1 MQRKIKILHLED
13 SPNDSELIHAIIE
26 SSGIEHDYYLVD
38 NKDDFVHFLGSENID
53 IIISDYSMP
62 GYQGSEALKIA
73 RQHYAHI
80 PFIFVSGT
88 IGEDRAIEAMLNGA
102 TDYVLKNK
110 LERLVPAIKRAM
122 REYDLEVKRK
132 QTDVELKQKRE
143 LIKTQNLAIEKRSAE
158 LIIANKKLIFQNLE
172 KEKRAAELIIANKKL
187 TIQNN
192 EKEKRAAE
200 LVIANEELVF
210 QTEVKE
216 KRAAELIIANKEL
229 AYQNR
234 EKEKRAAEL
243 VIANEE
249 LSFQTRVKEKRA
261 AELIIANKEL
271 AYQNKEKEKR
281 AAELA
286 IANEELA
293 YQNVVKEKRAA
304 ELIVANK
311 ELAYQNKE
319 REMRAEELIIANQEL
334 AFQNGEKE
342 KRAAELIVANKELA
356 FQNGEKENRAKELI
370 IANEELAYQN
380 VVKEKRA
387 AELIVANKELAYQNK
402 EREMRAEE
410 LIIANQEL
418 AFQNNEK
425 EKRAAELVIANKELA
440 FQNGE
445 KENRAKELIIA
456 NKELAFQNE
465 VKEKKSAELIVANE
479 ELAFQNNE
487 KEKRA
492 AELIIANKE
501 LAFQNGEKE
510 KRAAELI
517 IANKELAFQNDEKE
531 KRAAELIVANKE
543 LVFQNE
549 EKEKRAAELIVA
561 KEHAEESD
569 RLKSAFLANMSH
581 EIRTPMNGILGFA
594 DLLKQADLS
603 GEEQQEYIKIIEKSG
618 ARMLNIINDIVNI
631 SKIEAGQMEVYLS
644 KSNINE
650 QIDFIYTFFKPEI
663 EKKGIQFLVKKS
675 LPSETAIITTDREK
689 IFAILTNLVKNAI
702 KFTTDGTIE
711 FGYEIVAIGHD
722 PLLQFYVKDTG
733 MGIPKD
739 RQEAIFERFIQADI
753 ADKMALQGAG
763 LGLSITKAYVE
774 LLGGKIW
781 VKSEKGK
788 GSVFYFTIPFI
799 TKTQEKRYN
808 ESPTAAEIAGNQV
821 KKLKILIVEDD
832 PTSLNLIAIATKKY
846 CKEVLKATT
855 GIEAVETCR
864 NNPDIDLILM
874 DIQMPVMNGYEATRK
889 IRKFNKEVVII
900 AQTAFVLP
908 HYRKLILKSGCND
921 YISKPISKDELV
933 ALTQKY
939 FNKKALN
946 KLIINH

>member
-13 SPNDSELIHAIIE
+13 SQNDSELIHAIIE

-132 QTDVELKQKRE
+132 LTDVELIQKRK
-143 LIKTQNLAIEKRSAE
+143 LIKTQNEAIEKRSAE

-172 KEKRAAELIIANKKL
+172 KEKQAAELIIANKKL

-281 AAELA
+281 AE
-286 IANEELA
+286 
-293 YQNVVKEKRAA
+293 
-304 ELIVANK
+304 
-311 ELAYQNKE
+311 
-319 REMRAEELIIANQEL
+319 
-334 AFQNGEKE
+334 
-342 KRAAELIVANKELA
+342 
-356 FQNGEKENRAKELI
+356 
-370 IANEELAYQN
+370 
-380 VVKEKRA
+380 
-387 AELIVANKELAYQNK
+387 
-402 EREMRAEE
+402 
-410 LIIANQEL
+410 
-418 AFQNNEK
+418 
-425 EKRAAELVIANKELA
+425 
-440 FQNGE
+440 
-445 KENRAKELIIA
+445 ELIIA
-456 NKELAFQNE
+456 NKELAFQNY
-465 VKEKKSAELIVANE
+465 
-479 ELAFQNNE
+479 E

-492 AELIIANKE
+492 AELII
-501 LAFQNGEKE
+501 
-510 KRAAELI
+510 
-517 IANKELAFQNDEKE
+517 
-531 KRAAELIVANKE
+531 ANKE

-650 QIDFIYTFFKPEI
+650 QINFIYTFFKPEI

-675 LPSETAIITTDREK
+675 LPDEKANITTDREK
-689 IFAILTNLVKNAI
+689 IFAILTNLIKNAI

-711 FGYEIVAIGHD
+711 FGYEIVSMIHES
-722 PLLQFYVKDTG
+722 LIQFYVKDTG

-781 VKSEKGK
+781 VNSEKENLPAALPADRHGK
-788 GSVFYFTIPFI
+788 AGGSVFYFTIPFN
-799 TKTQEKRYN
+799 TKTQEKRII
-808 ESPTAAEIAGNQV
+808 ETPTAGEFDGNQL

-832 PTSLNLIAIATKKY
+832 PTSFKLISIVTKKY
-846 CKEVLKATT
+846 CKELLRATT
-855 GIEAVETCR
+855 GIEAVEICS
-864 NNPDIDLILM
+864 NNPDIDLIFM
-874 DIQMPVMNGYEATRK
+874 DIQMPEMNGYEATRK
-889 IRKFNKEVVII
+889 IRKFNKEVIII
-900 AQTAFVLP
+900 AQTAFFLSND
-908 HYRKLILKSGCND
+908 RKLILKSGCND
-921 YISKPISKDELV
+921 YISKPIFKDELV
-933 ALTQKY
+933 ALVQKY
-939 FNKKALN
+939 FDKKALN
-946 KLIINH
+946 N